1 MDIKFLHLLQ
11 DPGEEDMETQS
22 AIMIK
27 LPEAFGGKEARRLG
41 RELKSRQSNTS
52 PRIVVDFSRV
62 REIDLA
68 GLEGLLDCM
77 ETVARND
84 GALQLGEMSPEAAVF
99 LELTRMDQ
107 LFSKF
112 PAFDASSS
120 FTSEL
125 TSESDEGVT
134 DKVSQAQPVAA

>member
-1 MDIKFLHLLQ
+1 
-11 DPGEEDMETQS
+11 METQS

-41 RELKSRQSNTS
+41 RELKKRMSNA

-62 REIDLA
+62 REMDLA

-77 ETVARND
+77 ETVAKND
-84 GALQLGEMSPEAAVF
+84 GALQLGEMSPEAEIF

-107 LFSKF
+107 LFNRF
-112 PAFDASSS
+112 PVFDASAS

-125 TSESDEGVT
+125 ASESEDVAA
-134 DKVSQAQPVAA
+134 DKVVQAQPVAA

>member
-1 MDIKFLHLLQ
+1 
-11 DPGEEDMETQS
+11 METPS

-41 RELKSRQSNTS
+41 RELKNRMSNA

-62 REIDLA
+62 REMDLA

-77 ETVARND
+77 ETVAKND
-84 GALQLGEMSPEAAVF
+84 GALQLGEMSPEAATF
-99 LELTRMDQ
+99 LELTRMDH
-107 LFSKF
+107 LFNRF
-112 PAFDASSS
+112 PVFDASAS

-125 TSESDEGVT
+125 ASENEDVAA
-134 DKVSQAQPVAA
+134 DKVAQAQPVAA

>member
-1 MDIKFLHLLQ
+1 
-11 DPGEEDMETQS
+11 METQS

-41 RELKSRQSNTS
+41 RELKNRMSNS

-62 REIDLA
+62 REMDLA

-77 ETVARND
+77 ETVAKND
-84 GALQLGEMSPEAAVF
+84 GALQLGEMSPEAVIF

-112 PAFDASSS
+112 PVFDASAS

-125 TSESDEGVT
+125 ASESEDVAA
-134 DKVSQAQPVAA
+134 DKVVQAQPLAA

>member
-1 MDIKFLHLLQ
+1 
-11 DPGEEDMETQS
+11 METQS

-41 RELKSRQSNTS
+41 RELKKRMSNA

-62 REIDLA
+62 REMDLA

-77 ETVARND
+77 ETVAKND
-84 GALQLGEMSPEAAVF
+84 GALQLGEMSPEAEIF

-107 LFSKF
+107 LFNRF
-112 PAFDASSS
+112 PVFDASAS

-125 TSESDEGVT
+125 ASESEDVAAE
-134 DKVSQAQPVAA
+134 KVVQAQPVAA

>member
-1 MDIKFLHLLQ
+1 MDLKFLHSLQ
-11 DPGEEDMETQS
+11 DPGEDDMETQS

-41 RELKSRQSNTS
+41 RELKNRMSAVS
-52 PRIVVDFSRV
+52 PHIVVDFSRV
-62 REIDLA
+62 REMDLA
-68 GLEGLLDCM
+68 ALEGLLDCM
-77 ETVARND
+77 EIIAKND
-84 GALQLGEMSPEAAVF
+84 GAVQLGEMSPEAAVF

-125 TSESDEGVT
+125 GSESEEVVA

>member
-1 MDIKFLHLLQ
+1 MDLKFLHWLQ
-11 DPGEEDMETQS
+11 NPGEDDMETQS

-27 LPEAFGGKEARRLG
+27 LPESFGGKEARRLG
-41 RELKSRQSNTS
+41 RELKNRMSDAS

-62 REIDLA
+62 REMDLA
-68 GLEGLLDCM
+68 ALEGLLDCM
-77 ETVARND
+77 EMIAKND
-84 GALQLGEMSPEAAVF
+84 GAVQLGEMSPEAAVF

-112 PAFDASSS
+112 PVFDASSS

-125 TSESDEGVT
+125 GSENEEVVA

>member
-1 MDIKFLHLLQ
+1 
-11 DPGEEDMETQS
+11 METQS

-41 RELKSRQSNTS
+41 RELKNRMSNA

-62 REIDLA
+62 REMDLA

-77 ETVARND
+77 ETVAKND
-84 GALQLGEMSPEAAVF
+84 GALQLGEMSPEAAIF

-107 LFSKF
+107 LFNRF
-112 PAFDASSS
+112 PVFDASAS
-120 FTSEL
+120 FTSDL
-125 TSESDEGVT
+125 PSESEDVAA
-134 DKVSQAQPVAA
+134 DKVVQAQPVAA

>member
-1 MDIKFLHLLQ
+1 MN
-11 DPGEEDMETQS
+11 TQS

-41 RELKSRQSNTS
+41 RELKTRMSTET
-52 PRIVVDFSRV
+52 PHVVVDFSRV
-62 REIDLA
+62 REMNLD

-112 PAFDASSS
+112 PVFDASAG
-120 FTSEL
+120 FTAEQEL
-125 TSESDEGVT
+125 AGEVDDIGTE
-134 DKVSQAQPVAA
+134 K

>member
-1 MDIKFLHLLQ
+1 MN
-11 DPGEEDMETQS
+11 TQS

-41 RELKSRQSNTS
+41 RELKSRMSDES

-62 REIDLA
+62 REMNLE
-68 GLEGLLDCM
+68 GLEGLLECM

-99 LELTRMDQ
+99 LELTRMDR
-107 LFSKF
+107 LFQKF
-112 PAFDASSS
+112 PVFDASAS

-125 TSESDEGVT
+125 ASDNEEVAA
-134 DKVSQAQPVAA
+134 DKVVQPEPVAA

>member
-1 MDIKFLHLLQ
+1 
-11 DPGEEDMETQS
+11 METQS

-41 RELKSRQSNTS
+41 RELKNRMSNQ

-62 REIDLA
+62 REMDLA

-77 ETVARND
+77 ETVAKND

-107 LFSKF
+107 LFNKF
-112 PAFDASSS
+112 PVFDASAS

-125 TSESDEGVT
+125 AGESEDVAA
-134 DKVSQAQPVAA
+134 DKVVQAQPVAA

>member
-1 MDIKFLHLLQ
+1 
-11 DPGEEDMETQS
+11 METQS

-41 RELKSRQSNTS
+41 RELKNRMSNA
-52 PRIVVDFSRV
+52 PHIVVDFSRV
-62 REIDLA
+62 RQMDLA

-77 ETVARND
+77 ETVAKND
-84 GALQLGEMSPEAAVF
+84 GALQLGDMSPEAAIF

-107 LFSKF
+107 LFNKF
-112 PAFDASSS
+112 PVFDASAS

-125 TSESDEGVT
+125 GSENEDVAA
-134 DKVSQAQPVAA
+134 DKVVQAQPVAA

>member
-1 MDIKFLHLLQ
+1 
-11 DPGEEDMETQS
+11 METQS

-41 RELKSRQSNTS
+41 RELKNRMSNE

-77 ETVARND
+77 ETVAKND
-84 GALQLGEMSPEAAVF
+84 GALQLGAMSPEAATF

-107 LFSKF
+107 LFNRF
-112 PAFDASSS
+112 PVFDASSS
-120 FTSEL
+120 LSSEL
-125 TSESDEGVT
+125 AGETED
-134 DKVSQAQPVAA
+134 VAANKVVQTQPLAA

>member
-1 MDIKFLHLLQ
+1 MDLMFLHSLQ
-11 DPGEEDMETQS
+11 DPGEDDMETQS

-41 RELKSRQSNTS
+41 RELKNRMSAVS
-52 PRIVVDFSRV
+52 PHIVVDFSRV
-62 REIDLA
+62 REMDLA
-68 GLEGLLDCM
+68 ALEGLLDCM
-77 ETVARND
+77 EIIAKND
-84 GALQLGEMSPEAAVF
+84 GAVQLGEMSPEAAVF

-125 TSESDEGVT
+125 AGESEDVVA
-134 DKVSQAQPVAA
+134 DKVSQAQ

>member
-1 MDIKFLHLLQ
+1 MQ
-11 DPGEEDMETQS
+11 MQS

-41 RELKSRQSNTS
+41 RELKNRMDA

-62 REIDLA
+62 REMDLA

-77 ETVARND
+77 ETVAKND
-84 GALQLGEMSPEAAVF
+84 GALQLGAMSPEAATF

-107 LFSKF
+107 LFNRF
-112 PAFDASSS
+112 PVFDASASMSS
-120 FTSEL
+120 EFAGDTE
-125 TSESDEGVT
+125 DIAA
-134 DKVSQAQPVAA
+134 DKVVQTQPLAA

>member
-1 MDIKFLHLLQ
+1 
-11 DPGEEDMETQS
+11 METPS

-41 RELKSRQSNTS
+41 RELKNRMSNQ

-62 REIDLA
+62 REMDLA

-77 ETVARND
+77 ETVAKND

-107 LFSKF
+107 LFNKF
-112 PAFDASSS
+112 PVFDASAS

-125 TSESDEGVT
+125 AGESEDVAA
-134 DKVSQAQPVAA
+134 DKVVQAQPVAA

>member
-1 MDIKFLHLLQ
+1 MN
-11 DPGEEDMETQS
+11 TQS

-41 RELKSRQSNTS
+41 RELKTRMSNES

-62 REIDLA
+62 REMNLE

-77 ETVARND
+77 ETVAKND

-107 LFSKF
+107 LFHKF
-112 PAFDASSS
+112 PVFDASAS

-125 TSESDEGVT
+125 ASENEDVAT
-134 DKVSQAQPVAA
+134 DKVAQPQPVAA

>member
-1 MDIKFLHLLQ
+1 MDLKFLHKLQ
-11 DPGEEDMETQS
+11 DPGEDDMETQS

-41 RELKSRQSNTS
+41 RELKNRMSNA

-62 REIDLA
+62 REMDLA

-77 ETVARND
+77 ETVAKND
-84 GALQLGEMSPEAAVF
+84 GALQLGEMSPEAKIF

-107 LFSKF
+107 LFNRF
-112 PAFDASSS
+112 PVFDASAS

-125 TSESDEGVT
+125 GSENEDVAA
-134 DKVSQAQPVAA
+134 DKVVQAQPVAA

>member
-1 MDIKFLHLLQ
+1 MN
-11 DPGEEDMETQS
+11 TQS

-41 RELKSRQSNTS
+41 RELKSRISNES

-62 REIDLA
+62 REMDLA

-84 GALQLGEMSPEAAVF
+84 GAVQLGEMSPEAAVF
-99 LELTRMDQ
+99 LELTRMDR
-107 LFSKF
+107 LFQKF
-112 PAFDASSS
+112 PVFDAS
-120 FTSEL
+120 FASEL
-125 TSESDEGVT
+125 ANESSESEVVAA
-134 DKVSQAQPVAA
+134 DKVGQPQPVAA

>member
-1 MDIKFLHLLQ
+1 
-11 DPGEEDMETQS
+11 METQS

-41 RELKSRQSNTS
+41 RELKNRMSNQ

-62 REIDLA
+62 REMDLA

-77 ETVARND
+77 ETVAKND

-107 LFSKF
+107 LFNKF
-112 PAFDASSS
+112 PVFDASAS

-125 TSESDEGVT
+125 GSENEEVAA
-134 DKVSQAQPVAA
+134 DKVVQAQPVAA

>member
-1 MDIKFLHLLQ
+1 MT
-11 DPGEEDMETQS
+11 METQA
-22 AIMIK
+22 AIMVK
-27 LPEAFGGKEARRLG
+27 LPQAFGGKEARRLG
-41 RELKSRQSNTS
+41 RELKNRMSDHS

-84 GALQLGEMSPEAAVF
+84 GALQLGEMSPEAASF

-112 PAFDASSS
+112 PVFDANAS

-125 TSESDEGVT
+125 ASENDEPET
-134 DKVSQAQPVAA
+134 EKVVQAQPVAA